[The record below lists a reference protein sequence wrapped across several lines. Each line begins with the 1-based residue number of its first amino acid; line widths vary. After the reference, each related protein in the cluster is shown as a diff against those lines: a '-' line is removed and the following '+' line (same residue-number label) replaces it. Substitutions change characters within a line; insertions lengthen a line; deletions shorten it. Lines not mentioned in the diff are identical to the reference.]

1 MKHTKRQSRKSAR
14 SRKNAWVWILLGVMF
29 VFVTV
34 GAGVLA
40 STGILDEY
48 IPSSGILPFSRPS
61 GSSVPS
67 EGPSQVSGP
76 DSSAQPDSS
85 SVPLSSDDSPSQLP
99 LPGGEDDEPSRIP
112 VINLST
118 PVRYNGPD
126 TMQGAMVTAGA
137 DFLRDE
143 DKALS
148 EEEVRAQIS
157 QLVQRAAELNMNSL
171 IIDPVAEGGTEFV
184 FSQESAQEGERAFD
198 PFSVLISSARAAG
211 LYVYG
216 VYDLRVA
223 AGLAEDGTPPVLD
236 SDRVGLLSNA
246 LSGFVSQYDLDGAIL
261 QGYTTEKSPAT
272 YEAYLREGGGMGFE
286 RYLYESSAQFLNMAV
301 RTLRREAPQTQVGLW
316 VEPFSPDPEEGD
328 LWLLQDCYA
337 DLQPMI
343 EEGLFDFIAV
353 QNYRS
358 APASQEGT
366 DAVDTPQEDGGEG
379 DLASVSHWWS
389 SVAESAGIPCY
400 ILHDNAGSD
409 SQKLAQEAM
418 EAAEFPGY
426 GGSIYNSLSA
436 LSQEAQGGQGEPGET
451 PGSAQQPGNSTLTDY
466 IAGSTQ
472 NEHISQKLVVT
483 KPAES
488 TFSTYEP
495 SVVFA
500 GAASPS
506 EPVYI
511 NDQTVETDQ
520 NGYFSVT
527 LNLNIGVNAFEIS
540 QGDQSFPFTITRQIR
555 ILEGYVSPSGSI
567 TVDGSMQV
575 TISVSAYEEAQVYAV
590 IGGQTV
596 PMSIQQSDDDA
607 TDRDSSYAL
616 FSGIFNVPAAT
627 SSAQS
632 LGAIT
637 VYASWEGM
645 QENLTGASIT
655 VNKKKTLQSG
665 VLAQVITDHAETYP
679 DSVLNIL
686 SQPGYYELPKGTMDY
701 IVGDEVVYKSDGKTY
716 SFFNMASGLRIA
728 KEDLSTV
735 STIDSIEGNVISGM
749 TVSGDDRY
757 TTIRLS
763 TQYKVPFSVKYDQN
777 TVKMTFHYTDSTPGG
792 LELPD
797 SRLFSAAAWSGNVL
811 NLTLNTA
818 GGFMGFTS
826 WYEGDVLVLRFNNPG
841 MMQSSGTL
849 SGTKIVIDPGH
860 SVADPG
866 ASGFLAKYP
875 EQVINYGIAR
885 QLKAI
890 LQDWGATVMMIDTQS
905 SAISLESRVAQSIS
919 YEPHLFVSIHNNSSP
934 NPAGKGTEVYYFND
948 FSNLLAS
955 RISANAASYLD
966 TVNRGGKFG
975 RYYVTRVNQFPAV
988 LVECG
993 FVTNQAEYEKL
1004 IQKSVQYSVAMGV
1017 AVGIQSYMKTTG
1029 ALNWGNDFT
1038 LKTGSMDAAEE
1049 NDPPV
1054 SAADPSIIVE
1064 DVNLEEDKL
1073 TLEVGQSERL
1083 TMLVTPEEATGN
1095 EKVKWES
1102 FDTSV
1107 VTVNQ
1112 SGVIT
1117 AVAPGTAR
1125 VRVITTDGKYGDNC
1139 VVTVVKA
1146 TSREV
1151 DQITLD
1157 KEDVTLQVGELF
1169 TLSAETYPEED
1180 APVEWESS
1188 DPAVAVVRNGKVT
1201 AKGAGTAIVTA
1212 SVNGGEVTAE
1222 CIVRVRSN
1230 EEVQITLDTEWIQLE
1245 PGEEFDL
1252 EVEITPSTHQ
1262 AELSW
1267 SSSDREVATVEDGHV
1282 VALKEGEATIT
1293 VRIKGSMRQVASCDV
1308 TVMAPE

>member
-14 SRKNAWVWILLGVMF
+14 SRKNSWVWILLGVMF

-34 GAGVLA
+34 GAGILA

-48 IPSSGILPFSRPS
+48 IPTSGILPFSRSS
-61 GSSVPS
+61 GSSASP
-67 EGPSQVSGP
+67 EGPSWVSGL
-76 DSSAQPDSS
+76 DSSALPPAQPDSS
-85 SVPLSSDDSPSQLP
+85 SVPVSSDGSASQLP
-99 LPGGEDDEPSRIP
+99 LPGGEDNEPSRIP

-126 TMQGAMVTAGA
+126 TMQGAMVTAEA
-137 DFLRDE
+137 DFLKDE
-143 DKALS
+143 GLS

-157 QLVQRAAELNMNSL
+157 QLVQTAAELNMNSL
-171 IIDPVAEGGTEFV
+171 LIDPVAEGGTEFV

-223 AGLAEDGTPPVLD
+223 AGLAEGGTSPVLD

-261 QGYTTEKSPAT
+261 QGYTTEKSSAT

-286 RYLYESSAQFLNMAV
+286 KYLYESSAQFLTMAV
-301 RTLRREAPQTQVGLW
+301 RTLRREVPQTQVGLW
-316 VEPFSPDPEEGD
+316 VEPLSPDPEKGD
-328 LWLLQDCYA
+328 LWLFQDCYA

-343 EEGLFDFIAV
+343 EEGVFDFIAV

-358 APASQEGT
+358 ASTPQDGT
-366 DAVDTPQEDGGEG
+366 DDAGDVPLEDGGE
-379 DLASVSHWWS
+379 DFAPVSRWWS

-400 ILHDNAGSD
+400 ILHDNARSN

-436 LSQEAQGGQGEPGET
+436 LSQEAQGGQGEV

-527 LNLNIGVNAFEIS
+527 LNLDIGVNAFEIS
-540 QGDQSFPFTITRQIR
+540 QGDQSFSFTITRQIR
-555 ILEGYVSPSGSI
+555 ILEGNVSPSGSI

-665 VLAQVITDHAETYP
+665 VLAQVIANHAETYP
-679 DSVLNIL
+679 ASVLNIL

-701 IVGDEVVYKSDGKTY
+701 IVGDEVVYKSEGKTY

-860 SVADPG
+860 SITDPG

-905 SAISLESRVAQSIS
+905 SAISLESRVAQSVS

-966 TVNRGGKFG
+966 TTNRGGKFG

-1038 LKTGSMDAAEE
+1038 LKTGSMDAAEG

-1054 SAADPSIIVE
+1054 SPADPSIIVE

-1146 TSREV
+1146 TIREV

-1169 TLSAETYPEED
+1169 TLSAETYPEKD

-1188 DPAVAVVRNGKVT
+1188 DPSVAVVRNGKVT

-1245 PGEEFDL
+1245 EGEEFDL
-1252 EVEITPSTHQ
+1252 EAEITPSTHQ

-1267 SSSDREVATVEDGHV
+1267 SSSDREVATVEDGHI

-1308 TVMAPE
+1308 VVVAPE